1 MSSLKRQLP
10 SDSSVW
16 SSFGSLQ
23 TNQADIAHLSSSIRQ
38 TTTTTSS
45 FSSSCRLTMAQD
57 SIVLKKQKLNGS
69 KVAEMTGG
77 KGLSP
82 LSSTTST
89 FPHNDSQ
96 ELYGIDSQ
104 VHKISLDD
112 NTEEL
117 LNETNLRLKTKL
129 ARWPAMSNLNL
140 DVEVS
145 DIQFMSSLAPL
156 LEQVPSERKA
166 SVKDKICRILL
177 GEMSPSTPNLKQ
189 WSSEEEKIPTIV
201 ITPST
206 AVLQT
211 FMKDAQKLILEHPSE
226 HFYTQST
233 PISMMRKVSPLS
245 GHFPI
250 SNSLNWSHSEL
261 DF

>member
-1 MSSLKRQLP
+1 M
-10 SDSSVW
+10 
-16 SSFGSLQ
+16 
-23 TNQADIAHLSSSIRQ
+23 
-38 TTTTTSS
+38 
-45 FSSSCRLTMAQD
+45 
-57 SIVLKKQKLNGS
+57 LKKQKLNGS

-117 LNETNLRLKTKL
+117 LNETNLRVCFEQHSSSLANLDSSCSAQLKTKL

>member
-117 LNETNLRLKTKL
+117 LNETNLRVCFEQHSSSLANLDSSCSAQLKTKL

-156 LEQVPSERKA
+156 LEQVSPHLLFSFCLPSSIVFFSSSHQRFPVNARPRSKTRYA
-166 SVKDKICRILL
+166 AFYLGKCRRQL
-177 GEMSPSTPNLKQ
+177 
-189 WSSEEEKIPTIV
+189 PT
-201 ITPST
+201 
-206 AVLQT
+206 
-211 FMKDAQKLILEHPSE
+211 
-226 HFYTQST
+226 
-233 PISMMRKVSPLS
+233 
-245 GHFPI
+245 
-250 SNSLNWSHSEL
+250 
-261 DF
+261 